1 MGTDITPTG
10 RYVVVCDVCGCGT
23 DTGAWRQEDA
33 WWTAASHGWLIW
45 TDRGD
50 QCAECAER
58 WQEAHQAAAVPLQ
71 DPVSAR

>member
-1 MGTDITPTG
+1 MSTVLRDTLDL
-10 RYVVVCDVCGCGT
+10 YDVVCDVCGHGT

-50 QCAECAER
+50 Q
-58 WQEAHQAAAVPLQ
+58 
-71 DPVSAR
+71 